1 LTASV
6 KGRRRPIASLNP
18 SMKRMQWTAAAS
30 LPTCLPPG
38 ERSMTVQSQSLPATA
53 PQTAARDRAFE
64 PRDYGFYVL
73 TVIAWSLS
81 WFAIRLQVGTVPN
94 EVSLVWRF
102 GIATVLMFV
111 WVIASGWRIRFPL
124 RDHVRFAALGVLMFS
139 TNFLLFYYG
148 AGYLVSGLLSVV
160 FSLAS
165 VVNILLAAVVL
176 REPASVRVLAGG
188 LLGFCGI
195 ALMFAPEIAAHGLS
209 GGTVIGLALCVAGTL
224 CFCLGNQV
232 SAAGLRKNLPLI
244 PMTAWGMVYGTLFSA
259 LLAVLLGKPF
269 IFEPTLSYAGSL
281 LFLAVVSTVIAFSAY
296 LTLLSRIGPARAGYA
311 TVMFPIFALLVSTV
325 MEGYRWNAYAF
336 AGLALV
342 AIGNVL
348 VIRAGRR

>member
-1 LTASV
+1 
-6 KGRRRPIASLNP
+6 
-18 SMKRMQWTAAAS
+18 
-30 LPTCLPPG
+30 
-38 ERSMTVQSQSLPATA
+38 MTIQSQSMSTPPAA
-53 PQTAARDRAFE
+53 PRTAARHHAFE
-64 PRDYGFYVL
+64 PRDYGLYVL

-94 EVSLVWRF
+94 EVNLVWRF
-102 GIATVLMFV
+102 GIATVMMFA
-111 WVIASGWRIRFPL
+111 WVIASGRRIRFPL

-165 VVNILLAAVVL
+165 VVNILLAAIVL
-176 REPASVRVLAGG
+176 GERPSPRVLAGG

-209 GGTVIGLALCVAGTL
+209 GRTMIGLALCVAGTFS
-224 CFCLGNQV
+224 FCLGNQV
-232 SAAGLRKNLPLI
+232 SAAGLRANLPLI

-259 LLAVLLGKPF
+259 LLAVLLGRPF
-269 IFEPTLSYAGSL
+269 IFEPTPAYVGSL
-281 LFLAVVSTVIAFSAY
+281 LFLAVISTVVAFSAY
-296 LTLLSRIGPARAGYA
+296 LTLLSRIGPARAGYS

-325 MEGYRWNAYAF
+325 MEGYQWSVYAF
-336 AGLALV
+336 AGLVFVAL
-342 AIGNVL
+342 GNVL

>member
-1 LTASV
+1 LPAS
-6 KGRRRPIASLNP
+6 
-18 SMKRMQWTAAAS
+18 AAAS
-30 LPTCLPPG
+30 PP
-38 ERSMTVQSQSLPATA
+38 P
-53 PQTAARDRAFE
+53 ARDHAFE
-64 PRDYGFYVL
+64 PRDYALYVL

-94 EVSLVWRF
+94 EVNLVWRF
-102 GIATVLMFV
+102 GIATMLMFV
-111 WVIASGWRIRFPL
+111 WVIASGRRIRFPF
-124 RDHVRFAALGVLMFS
+124 RDHMRFVALGILMFS

-176 REPASVRVLAGG
+176 REKPSPRVLAGG
-188 LLGFCGI
+188 LTGFCGI
-195 ALMFAPEIAAHGLS
+195 ALMFAPEIALHGLS
-209 GGTVIGLALCVAGTL
+209 GGTMIGLTLCVGGTL
-224 CFCLGNQV
+224 SFCLGNQI
-232 SAAGLRKNLPLI
+232 SAAGLRQGLPLI

-269 IFEPTLSYAGSL
+269 IFEPTLAYAGSL
-281 LFLAVVSTVIAFSAY
+281 LFLAVVSTVVAFSAY

-325 MEGYRWNAYAF
+325 LEGYRWNAYAF
-336 AGLALV
+336 AGLVLV

>member
-1 LTASV
+1 M
-6 KGRRRPIASLNP
+6 PE
-18 SMKRMQWTAAAS
+18 AAVA
-30 LPTCLPPG
+30 
-38 ERSMTVQSQSLPATA
+38 PAQA
-53 PQTAARDRAFE
+53 PRNHAFE
-64 PRDYGFYVL
+64 PRDYGLYVL

-94 EVSLVWRF
+94 EVNLVWRF
-102 GIATVLMFV
+102 GIATVLMFA
-111 WVIASGWRIRFPL
+111 WVIVSRRRIRFPL
-124 RDHVRFAALGVLMFS
+124 RDHARFAALGVLMFS

-176 REPASVRVLAGG
+176 REPASPRVLAGG

-209 GGTVIGLALCVAGTL
+209 GGTMIGLALCVAGTL
-224 CFCLGNQV
+224 SFCLGNQI
-232 SAAGLRKNLPLI
+232 SAAGLRQGMPLV

-259 LLAVLLGKPF
+259 LLALVLGRPF
-269 IFEPTLSYAGSL
+269 MIEPTLSYVGSL
-281 LFLAVVSTVIAFSAY
+281 LFLAVISTVIAFSAY

-311 TVMFPIFALLVSTV
+311 TVMFPIFALLVSTAL
-325 MEGYRWNAYAF
+325 EGYRWSAYAF
-336 AGLALV
+336 AGLVLV